1 MSTHDPQSPLN
12 VEDLLADGELSLAE
26 LARII
31 GGADPFTTPSST
43 FVDPFAP
50 MAQTTAAQL
59 GVGTGSIPNSPASPT
74 TDYFAANKDLFSG
87 DTAVKVPDPGGAKT
101 DSAYISFLGATGT
114 SSNEASTH
122 MKHMPINVTASQ
134 P

>member
-87 DTAVKVPDPGGAKT
+87 DTAVKVQAGT
-101 DSAYISFLGATGT
+101 DSSYAGYFGAMGT
-114 SSNEASTH
+114 SQNEASTH

>member
-59 GVGTGSIPNSPASPT
+59 DFGTGSIPST
-74 TDYFAANKDLFSG
+74 TALPSVDFSTANKDLLAG
-87 DTAVKVPDPGGAKT
+87 DVKVKAGT
-101 DSAYISFLGATGT
+101 DSSYAGYFGATGT
-114 SSNEASTH
+114 SQNEASTH
-122 MKHMPINVTASQ
+122 MKLMPINLTHLQ

>member
-87 DTAVKVPDPGGAKT
+87 DTAVKVPNPQAGT
-101 DSAYISFLGATGT
+101 DSSYTSRIGAIGT
-114 SSNEASTH
+114 SGNEASTH
-122 MKHMPINVTASQ
+122 MKHLPLNMTKEFP
-134 P
+134 